1 MNSIIEYLTGMDAL
15 TDQMIATDLLISV
28 KSGIR
33 NYSMAITEAGN
44 PEIKEILGRHLE
56 EALDMHEKLSVY
68 MAEKGWYHAFDPDE
82 QINLHLKNIDTALNL
97 PTL

>member
-1 MNSIIEYLTGMDAL
+1 MNSIIEYLTGMNAL

-33 NYSMAITEAGN
+33 NYSMAITETGH

-56 EALDMHEKLSVY
+56 EALDMHERLSVY
-68 MAEKGWYHAFDPDE
+68 MTEKGWYHAFEPKE
-82 QINLHLKNIDTALNL
+82 QINFNLQNIDTALNL

>member
-33 NYSMAITEAGN
+33 NYSMAITEAGH

-56 EALDMHEKLSVY
+56 EALDMHERLSEY
-68 MAEKGWYHAFDPDE
+68 MGEKGWYHAFDPYE
-82 QINLHLKNIDTALNL
+82 QMNLNLQNIDTALNL